1 MKLSPFLFVFLKR
14 IFFNLGLAVLSFS
27 LFLLFSGIPF
37 IVASSLFFVIF
48 MTDSFFLFS
57 VNRERKIAKNFM
69 KKLFFKKRTY
79 IFLKEE
85 RNKIGIYYPTLFGLI
100 KVRIVNEI
108 GYYRLYDDVQNAQE
122 GLSELQALWKEELA
136 KNFVVA
142 KVKI

>member
-1 MKLSPFLFVFLKR
+1 
-14 IFFNLGLAVLSFS
+14 
-27 LFLLFSGIPF
+27 
-37 IVASSLFFVIF
+37 
-48 MTDSFFLFS
+48 
-57 VNRERKIAKNFM
+57 M

-100 KVRIVNEI
+100 KVRIVNDMCH
-108 GYYRLYDDVQNAQE
+108 YRLYDDVQNAQE
-122 GLSELQALWKEELA
+122 GLSELQTLWKEELA